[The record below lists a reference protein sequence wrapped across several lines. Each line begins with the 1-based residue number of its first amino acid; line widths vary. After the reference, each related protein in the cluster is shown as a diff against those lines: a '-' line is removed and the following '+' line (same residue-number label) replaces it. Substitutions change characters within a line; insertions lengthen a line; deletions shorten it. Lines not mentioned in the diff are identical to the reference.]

1 MDRRLESEKNCLGN
15 SAAVLHYSER
25 SHAYTFCYPYSS
37 IAFFGYLAESRTSV
51 EMDGTLPKFHFL
63 KLQGQGGLKFHP
75 RAGWGGFTLL

>member
-37 IAFFGYLAESRTSV
+37 IAFFGYLAQN
-51 EMDGTLPKFHFL
+51 LPGKSGRYWAICWMAEEL
-63 KLQGQGGLKFHP
+63 SWP
-75 RAGWGGFTLL
+75 

>member
-37 IAFFGYLAESRTSV
+37 IAFFGYLAECKSASRRQSALLLSSAV
-51 EMDGTLPKFHFL
+51 EVL
-63 KLQGQGGLKFHP
+63 KVAL
-75 RAGWGGFTLL
+75 W

>member
-37 IAFFGYLAESRTSV
+37 IAFFGYLAECKSASRRQSALLSSAV
-51 EMDGTLPKFHFL
+51 EVL
-63 KLQGQGGLKFHP
+63 KVAL
-75 RAGWGGFTLL
+75 W